1 MFPVTEA
8 TLADSFAVNLLDS
21 VNAAKTC
28 RLAYHRMLLVIKGEG
43 ILQIDEE
50 QFVVNDS
57 QLFLLAKGQVYQG
70 GEDLKLSGY
79 EIVFGDCFWER
90 TPSSA
95 NNCKAVLF
103 NNAANNQCLSLSES
117 DLANLWPHFEAL
129 HEEAMASPYINKL
142 DVLAA
147 FLKII
152 MIKVANINASFVKG
166 YDNEE
171 KQVFHQ
177 FVQLVS
183 QQFNQLHEVADY
195 AQLLHVTA
203 RRLSDIC
210 RRSSGKGAKEIINGQ
225 LVAEAKRQLQFS
237 ALAIKEIAYQLN
249 FATPEQFSQFFK
261 KNAQHSPSHYRLQT
275 VNFDR

>member
-1 MFPVTEA
+1 MFPVVEGPIP
-8 TLADSFAVNLLDS
+8 DSFAVNLL
-21 VNAAKTC
+21 AATNTTRTY
-28 RLAYHRMLLVIKGEG
+28 RLAYHRILLIEKGKG
-43 ILQIDEE
+43 TIRIDEE
-50 QFVVNDS
+50 RFTLDNK
-57 QLFLLAKGQVYQG
+57 QLLLLSKGQVYHG
-70 GEDLKLSGY
+70 NGNLKLTGY

-103 NNAANNQCLSLSES
+103 NNAANNQCLPLADS
-117 DLANLWPHFEAL
+117 DLSNLKPHFEAL
-129 HEEAMASPYINKL
+129 YEEATAGPYINKL

-147 FLKII
+147 YLKII
-152 MIKVANINASFVKG
+152 MIKMANISASLAKG
-166 YDNEE
+166 YNSEE
-171 KQVFHQ
+171 KQLFHR

-183 QQFNQLHEVADY
+183 QQFDQWHEVANY
-195 AQLLHVTA
+195 AQQLNVTA
-203 RRLSDIC
+203 RRLSDSC

-237 ALAIKEIAYQLN
+237 SLAIKEIAYKLN

-261 KNAQHSPSHYRLQT
+261 KNAQHSPSDYRLQT